1 MSKTILK
8 ISFILVILALFVCSC
23 VHATDVN
30 MNLSNNT
37 VNTTSTNNNS
47 NSTTTEQSSNARTA
61 ANNQS
66 SDSSQATSYNSS
78 ASVNLNSLPEAELG
92 LTNILNII
100 LIVLGVLLILL
111 GIAIIIRLKK

>member
-8 ISFILVILALFVCSC
+8 ISIILVILALFVCSC

-30 MNLSNNT
+30 MNLSNNA
-37 VNTTSTNNNS
+37 VNTSSTTDNS
-47 NSTTTEQSSNARTA
+47 NSATTTQNSNARTT
-61 ANNQS
+61 ANNQAA
-66 SDSSQATSYNSS
+66 DSSQSTLYNSS

-100 LIVLGVLLILL
+100 LIVLGILLILL